1 MFRSLALNSGNR
13 HVGFGLG
20 SFGGSEDNTEELA
33 HLSIHDTQLQLAG
46 HSPTDPHVPFLS
58 VDTDDSAI
66 SCELQSA
73 LNGDAQLGGGGGG
86 ATGGRGMSSSL
97 EVRSDRESPGSPATL
112 RSSTPTHA
120 LPRPSTPRSA
130 GNPPSKIIEGCFL
143 PVVYQ
148 PPPSAATH
156 YDVGGGKTEPAK
168 TEVTSHLS
176 VNNNNNISIHSNGN
190 SASHSRR
197 DSAIS
202 VDPPG
207 GEGGGFEEGEFLAF
221 PPDSEGT
228 KAFDAAVFDLLKVS
242 AEQLAIQI
250 TLMDI
255 PVFKAIGPEELTSC
269 KCQGL
274 GRVVGPYATLCY
286 LIYYC
291 SLPSHFDSRF
301 NLRCLDSERQRKTC
315 SKHRSLHSSFQP
327 YQFLGSKRDSFPG
340 EHQSSQ

>member
-1 MFRSLALNSGNR
+1 
-13 HVGFGLG
+13 
-20 SFGGSEDNTEELA
+20 
-33 HLSIHDTQLQLAG
+33 
-46 HSPTDPHVPFLS
+46 
-58 VDTDDSAI
+58 
-66 SCELQSA
+66 
-73 LNGDAQLGGGGGG
+73 
-86 ATGGRGMSSSL
+86 MSSSL

-176 VNNNNNISIHSNGN
+176 VNNNNNNISIHSNGN

-221 PPDSEGT
+221 PPDPEGT

-269 KCQGL
+269 KCQGP
-274 GRVVGPYATLCY
+274 GRVVGSYANLWY

-291 SLPSHFDSRF
+291 SLPSH
-301 NLRCLDSERQRKTC
+301 
-315 SKHRSLHSSFQP
+315 SSFSQV
-327 YQFLGSKRDSFPG
+327 LGLGKTKKNLLLTSFTSLVVSTISIFGFKKRFFPG
-340 EHQSSQ
+340 RASKFAVR